1 MIELDDPNSHDK
13 RKNTIGYY
21 NITKERTP
29 SDMRYGYDKGRI
41 ETHFRSNGTRI
52 DRNTCLLKLRKNGFS
67 SGRSIEM
74 KPDLVVFKQRTESI
88 Q

>member
-1 MIELDDPNSHDK
+1 MIELDDPNSQDK

-21 NITKERTP
+21 NIITL